1 MFKYKT
7 SEDGKFEEYLNGKAL
22 EDGVGNY
29 VYQTENGISQAMLI
43 NIHRSCNLSELYDMV
58 CIARYACG
66 RIQYT
71 DLTASQQE
79 KLGKIHDRT
88 RAIKYMKGILGNF
101 GYNLLDETDEDVK
114 KSQLATSLND
124 LKYKYRLL
132 TAGYQSKVLGELFV
146 AFEELSKINP
156 S

>member
-1 MFKYKT
+1 MKQVF
-7 SEDGKFEEYLNGKAL
+7 
-22 EDGVGNY
+22 
-29 VYQTENGISQAMLI
+29 
-43 NIHRSCNLSELYDMV
+43 
-58 CIARYACG
+58 
-66 RIQYT
+66 IQYT
-71 DLTASQQE
+71 DLTAAQQE